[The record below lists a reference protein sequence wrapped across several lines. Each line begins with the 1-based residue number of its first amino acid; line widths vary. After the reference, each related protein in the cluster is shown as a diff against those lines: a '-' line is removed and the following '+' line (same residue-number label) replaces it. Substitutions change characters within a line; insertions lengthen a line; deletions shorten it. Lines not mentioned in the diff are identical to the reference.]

1 MRLLLVEDE
10 KKVAEFVARG
20 LRAERFAVDVSND
33 GQSGWE
39 MASAYHYDLII
50 LDLML
55 PGLSGTEILK
65 RLRRQ
70 NSQVPVLV
78 LTARDGTAEKVE
90 HFEEQATCRIVRP
103 RPDHGP
109 QRRSA
114 KPGGRVGQRRA

>member
-20 LRAERFAVDVSND
+20 LRAERYAVDVCND
-33 GQSGWE
+33 GQNGYE
-39 MASAYHYDLII
+39 MATTYNYDLMI

-55 PGLSGTEILK
+55 PTLSGTEILK
-65 RLRRQ
+65 RLRKQ

-90 HFEEQATCRIVRP
+90 NFEAGADDYLT
-103 RPDHGP
+103 
-109 QRRSA
+109 
-114 KPGGRVGQRRA
+114 K